1 MNVVKGKVRS
11 YNKDIPVYLQYY
23 FPLTL
28 LLYSFFTLQITYFD
42 FYCVCSEIQFPIISR
57 AAGEIVSSIFE
68 YSDGDP
74 VLAVWNKWLR
84 PGSSLTV

>member
-28 LLYSFFTLQITYFD
+28 LLYPFFTL
-42 FYCVCSEIQFPIISR
+42 
-57 AAGEIVSSIFE
+57 
-68 YSDGDP
+68 
-74 VLAVWNKWLR
+74 
-84 PGSSLTV
+84 